1 MRRIGVATNDTL
13 IVHQVVSERAVLD
26 LGGVAVLW
34 PRGHR
39 MRLLRV
45 RVWSRLHRPPPHLGS
60 LPLRETTIRASVPA
74 YPPVQRTTSQKLKK
88 LIHEM
93 FPAARP
99 NQSTYGYSYYTV
111 SMSDLPLGSAERVL
125 KARPC
130 RSGRTHTD

>member
-1 MRRIGVATNDTL
+1 ML
-13 IVHQVVSERAVLD
+13 
-26 LGGVAVLW
+26 
-34 PRGHR
+34 PRTTR
-39 MRLLRV
+39 LSYIRLLASV
-45 RVWSRLHRPPPHLGS
+45 LFSTSAGSRYFGREATACGCCECEYGAACIAPRHLGS

-74 YPPVQRTTSQKLKK
+74 YPPVQRTTLQKLKK